1 MRKQWNKKGV
11 IGVVALAAML
21 VTLVFAASASAKLTG
36 LFTRFQFCPYKNP
49 EVERC
54 LHSVTTGG
62 KVVLGSKTVPIV
74 NPSTLQGGVSE
85 PAFEGPEA
93 GFSKFFAA
101 TNGIT
106 LSKAPQPVPGGLA
119 GFINCKE
126 ISNFLLRLSCEG
138 IFENGLTGVNSTL
151 ELAKPATDI
160 RISNEHFGEQIGVA
174 LKLPVRT
181 KLENPL
187 FGDSCFVGS
196 ASNPIKWELT
206 TGLTNPPKPNSPIM
220 GSLGKF
226 NFLEEGQVLEV
237 VGAELVDNAWSAPSA
252 SGCGGIFSFI
262 IDPIVNSSSG
272 LPSAAGKNTAILKN
286 TVTQA
291 TAFAIKNNDEK
302 NP

>member
-1 MRKQWNKKGV
+1 MRKQWNRKGV
-11 IGVVALAAML
+11 IGVAVFAAML
-21 VTLVFAASASAKLTG
+21 VTLAFAATASAKLTG
-36 LFTRFQFCPYKNP
+36 LFTRFQFCPYTNP
-49 EVERC
+49 AVERC

-74 NPSTLQGGVSE
+74 NPSTLQGGLSE
-85 PAFEGPEA
+85 PAEEGPEA
-93 GFSKFFAA
+93 GFSKFFGA
-101 TNGIT
+101 TNGVT
-106 LSKAPQPVPGGLA
+106 LSKASQPVPGGLA

-160 RISNEHFGEQIGVA
+160 RVSNEHFGEQIGVA

-196 ASNPIKWELT
+196 ASTPIKWELT
-206 TGLTNPPKPNSPIM
+206 TGKTSPPPPNASIM
-220 GSLGKF
+220 GSLGEF
-226 NFLEEGQVLEV
+226 RFLEEGQILEV

-262 IDPIVNSSSG
+262 INPIVNSSSG

-291 TAFAIKNNDEK
+291 TAFAVKTNDEK

>member
-1 MRKQWNKKGV
+1 MWKQWNKKGV
-11 IGVVALAAML
+11 IGVAALAAML
-21 VTLVFAASASAKLTG
+21 VTMAFAATASAKLTG
-36 LFTRFQFCPYKNP
+36 LFTRFQFCPYTNP
-49 EVERC
+49 AVERC

-74 NPSTLQGGVSE
+74 NPSTLQGGLSE
-85 PAFEGPEA
+85 PAEEGPEA
-93 GFSKFFAA
+93 GFSKFFPA
-101 TNGIT
+101 TNGVT
-106 LSKAPQPVPGGLA
+106 LSKASQPVPGGLA
-119 GFINCKE
+119 GFVNCKE
-126 ISNFLLRLSCEG
+126 IGNFLLRISCEG

-151 ELAKPATDI
+151 ELAKSASDI
-160 RISNEHFGEQIGVA
+160 RVSNEHFGEQIGVA
-174 LKLPVRT
+174 LKMPVRT

-196 ASNPIKWELT
+196 ASNPINWELR
-206 TGLTNPPKPNSPIM
+206 TGKTSPPPPNTSIT

-226 NFLEEGQVLEV
+226 SFLEEGQILEV

-262 IDPIVNSSSG
+262 INPIVNSSSG

-286 TVTQA
+286 TLTQA
-291 TAFAIKNNDEK
+291 TSFAVKNNDEK